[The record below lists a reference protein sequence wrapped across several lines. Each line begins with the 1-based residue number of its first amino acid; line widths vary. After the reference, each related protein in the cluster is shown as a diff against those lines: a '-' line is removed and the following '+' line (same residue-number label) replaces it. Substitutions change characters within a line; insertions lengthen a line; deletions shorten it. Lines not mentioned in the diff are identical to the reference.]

1 MKILTSAVAAML
13 LAAGSA
19 HALTETYSQSSAM
32 ATTNWSNTFGITQF
46 DSSLGTLNSV
56 TLTLTGTV
64 LGNANAESLDAAPS
78 TITLNSS
85 ANITA
90 AFLATSLSV
99 TVSPIA
105 TVSFAATSYDDDLDF
120 GGTSGNSY
128 SGLTNFS
135 TGTGTLT
142 SNLAAFIGT
151 GTIDMTLSAVGT
163 SSGSG
168 PGNIITQF
176 LTQGSGLATVAYD
189 YTPTSSVPLPAGLP
203 LLAVALGGLGLL
215 RRRRKAA

>member
-1 MKILTSAVAAML
+1 M
-13 LAAGSA
+13 
-19 HALTETYSQSSAM
+19 
-32 ATTNWSNTFGITQF
+32 
-46 DSSLGTLNSV
+46 
-56 TLTLTGTV
+56 
-64 LGNANAESLDAAPS
+64 
-78 TITLNSS
+78 
-85 ANITA
+85 
-90 AFLATSLSV
+90 

-105 TVSFAATSYDDDLDF
+105 TVTFAATSYDNAPDF

-168 PGNIITQF
+168 P
-176 LTQGSGLATVAYD
+176 A
-189 YTPTSSVPLPAGLP
+189 TSSPSS
-203 LLAVALGGLGLL
+203 
-215 RRRRKAA
+215 